1 MLRPPF
7 SQEAIPINNWDV
19 IVIGAGAAGLM
30 TCLELPSN
38 LKVLLLN
45 RNTSKVSSSRWAQG
59 GIASVVRQD
68 DSFDLHA
75 EDTLKAGDGLCD
87 FQAVEMLVKEAPGCV
102 DRLQNLGMIFDQSSD
117 QLATTLEAAH
127 SRRRVLHVKDRTGR
141 ALVEVLEDHVENKK
155 NILHCRGVRVTE
167 LLIENE
173 ECKGVQVLDGANLY
187 WIQSRAVVLATG
199 GGGHLFTNTT
209 NPAQSSGEGIAL
221 AWKAGAAIEDLE
233 FVQFHP
239 TALKF
244 YGAPC
249 FLISEA
255 LRGEGAI
262 LVDKNGES
270 PVKNLENRDLATR
283 DQVSRAIMKNMH
295 DNNVDHVGLDLR
307 YIDPE
312 KIVERFPTILSR
324 CQDYGVNPL
333 NELIPVAPAALYWMG
348 GVKTDLNACST
359 RKGLY
364 AVGEVASTGVHG
376 ANRLASNSLMECLVF
391 ARKMS
396 SIVLNDLSKVEKFD
410 RSFQE
415 FDIEDPKEDQISIIS
430 QWKLTIIDKPL
441 IEGKIEHLGP
451 IMNAFYIY
459 SNLLIKN
466 EIPLFES
473 KLIDIKA
480 DNLHIHNI
488 VLKSSKPN
496 VKPLILQIG
505 NSLLSDTI
513 NCFDQLNESPKVKIK
528 KTDITTN
535 IPKKLSFGFNKKVK
549 FFNFFIP
556 PFIAIFSLILF
567 SSSFIYFYSPFEN
580 IERKELTNPE

>member
-7 SQEAIPINNWDV
+7 SQEPISINTWDV

-45 RNTSKVSSSRWAQG
+45 RNTSKASSSRWAQG
-59 GIASVVRQD
+59 GIASVVRPD

-87 FQAVEMLVKEAPGCV
+87 FKAVEMLVREAPGCV
-102 DRLQNLGMIFDQSSD
+102 DRLQNLGMIFDQNSD

-141 ALVEVLEDHVENKK
+141 ALVEVLEDHVQNKE

-173 ECKGVQVLDGANLY
+173 ECKGVQVLDGSNLY
-187 WIQSRAVVLATG
+187 WITSRAVVLATG

-233 FVQFHP
+233 FIQFHP

-255 LRGEGAI
+255 LRGEGAV

-270 PVKNLENRDLATR
+270 PVKYLQNRDLATR

-333 NELIPVAPAALYWMG
+333 NEVIPVAPAAHYWMG
-348 GVKTDLNACST
+348 GVRTDLNASSN

-396 SIVLNDLSKVEKFD
+396 SIVLNNPLNLIKLERRKEELYIPDP
-410 RSFQE
+410 QE
-415 FDIEDPKEDQISIIS
+415 DNISIIA
-430 QWKLTIIDKPL
+430 
-441 IEGKIEHLGP
+441 GKIDELRKSCWINLGVSRNKINMIKFLNHIQNDMDQLQKNP
-451 IMNAFYIY
+451 LLNSLDQIEFDQKVKLNEPKRREI
-459 SNLLIKN
+459 NLLLDLQNRQITTLTLLKACLFRKESRGGHYRDDFPIKDKKWECHTRQQLNKEIKKRFIKN
-466 EIPLFES
+466 
-473 KLIDIKA
+473 
-480 DNLHIHNI
+480 
-488 VLKSSKPN
+488 
-496 VKPLILQIG
+496 
-505 NSLLSDTI
+505 
-513 NCFDQLNESPKVKIK
+513 
-528 KTDITTN
+528 
-535 IPKKLSFGFNKKVK
+535 
-549 FFNFFIP
+549 
-556 PFIAIFSLILF
+556 
-567 SSSFIYFYSPFEN
+567 
-580 IERKELTNPE
+580 

>member
-7 SQEAIPINNWDV
+7 SQEPIPLNNWDV

-30 TCLELPSN
+30 TCLELPAN

-45 RNTSKVSSSRWAQG
+45 RNTSKISSSRWAQG

-75 EDTLKAGDGLCD
+75 DDTLKAGDGLCD

-102 DRLQNLGMIFDQSSD
+102 NRLQNLGMIFDQSSD

-141 ALVEVLEDHVENKK
+141 ALVEVLEDHIENKK

-167 LLIENE
+167 LFVENE

-187 WIQSRAVVLATG
+187 WIQARAVVLATG

-209 NPAQSSGEGIAL
+209 NPTQSSGEGIAL

-270 PVKNLENRDLATR
+270 PVKNLKNRDLATR

-295 DNNVDHVGLDLR
+295 DNDVDHVGLDLR

-312 KIVERFPTILSR
+312 KIVERFPTIISR

-333 NELIPVAPAALYWMG
+333 NEVIPVAPAAHYWMG
-348 GVKTDLNACST
+348 GVKTDLNASST
-359 RKGLY
+359 RRGLY

-396 SIVLNDLSKVEKFD
+396 SIVLNEPSKFKKFD
-410 RSFQE
+410 RTFKE
-415 FDIEDPKEDQISIIS
+415 FNIQDPKEDQISQISEKIDELRRLCWSNLGVSRNKANMSKFLNNIQADIS
-430 QWKLTIIDKPL
+430 QLQKNGLLSSLEKIKFHQEIKLSERNRRTL
-441 IEGKIEHLGP
+441 
-451 IMNAFYIY
+451 
-459 SNLLIKN
+459 NLLLDLKNRQITTITLLKACLFREESRGGHYRDDFPDKDKKWECHTRQQLDKKIQKRFIKN
-466 EIPLFES
+466 
-473 KLIDIKA
+473 
-480 DNLHIHNI
+480 
-488 VLKSSKPN
+488 
-496 VKPLILQIG
+496 
-505 NSLLSDTI
+505 
-513 NCFDQLNESPKVKIK
+513 
-528 KTDITTN
+528 
-535 IPKKLSFGFNKKVK
+535 
-549 FFNFFIP
+549 
-556 PFIAIFSLILF
+556 
-567 SSSFIYFYSPFEN
+567 
-580 IERKELTNPE
+580 

>member
-1 MLRPPF
+1 LTTLTF
-7 SQEAIPINNWDV
+7 NF
-19 IVIGAGAAGLM
+19 
-30 TCLELPSN
+30 
-38 LKVLLLN
+38 
-45 RNTSKVSSSRWAQG
+45 
-59 GIASVVRQD
+59 D
-68 DSFDLHA
+68 DSDKNTDNPFI
-75 EDTLKAGDGLCD
+75 K
-87 FQAVEMLVKEAPGCV
+87 
-102 DRLQNLGMIFDQSSD
+102 
-117 QLATTLEAAH
+117 
-127 SRRRVLHVKDRTGR
+127 RVSGFL
-141 ALVEVLEDHVENKK
+141 ENKK
-155 NILHCRGVRVTE
+155 NILHCRGVRVTD
-167 LLIENE
+167 LLIDNE

-187 WIQSRAVVLATG
+187 FIQARAVVLATG

-262 LVDKNGES
+262 LIDKNGES
-270 PVKNLENRDLATR
+270 PVKNLKNRDLATR

-333 NELIPVAPAALYWMG
+333 NEVIPVAPAAHYWMG
-348 GVKTDLNACST
+348 GVKTDLNASST

-396 SIVLNDLSKVEKFD
+396 SIVLNDLPEFAKFD
-410 RSFQE
+410 RSLHE
-415 FDIEDPKEDQISIIS
+415 LDIEDPKEDQISRIAEKIDELR
-430 QWKLTIIDKPL
+430 KLCWLNLGVSRNKANMSKFLNNIKDQ
-441 IEGKIEHLGP
+441 KI
-451 IMNAFYIY
+451 
-459 SNLLIKN
+459 
-466 EIPLFES
+466 
-473 KLIDIKA
+473 
-480 DNLHIHNI
+480 
-488 VLKSSKPN
+488 PN
-496 VKPLILQIG
+496 VVKNQRDLGLDFH
-505 NSLLSDTI
+505 LLDLETI
-513 NCFDQLNESPKVKIK
+513 
-528 KTDITTN
+528 
-535 IPKKLSFGFNKKVK
+535 
-549 FFNFFIP
+549 
-556 PFIAIFSLILF
+556 
-567 SSSFIYFYSPFEN
+567 
-580 IERKELTNPE
+580 KEISIN

>member
-1 MLRPPF
+1 MLRAPF
-7 SQEAIPINNWDV
+7 SQEPIPINNWDV
-19 IVIGAGAAGLM
+19 IVVGAGAAGLM
-30 TCLELPSN
+30 TCLELPAS

-59 GIASVVRQD
+59 GIASVIRQD

-75 EDTLKAGDGLCD
+75 YDTLKAGDGLCD

-141 ALVEVLEDHVENKK
+141 ALVEVLEDHIENKK
-155 NILHCRGVRVTE
+155 NILHCRGVRVTK

-173 ECKGVQVLDGANLY
+173 ECKGVQVLDGANSY
-187 WIQSRAVVLATG
+187 FIQARAVVLATG

-270 PVKNLENRDLATR
+270 PVKNLKDRDLATR
-283 DQVSRAIMKNMH
+283 DQVSRAIMKNMV

-324 CQDYGVNPL
+324 CLDYGVNPL
-333 NELIPVAPAALYWMG
+333 NEVIPVAPAAHYWMG
-348 GVKTDLNACST
+348 GVKTDLNASTT

-396 SIVLNDLSKVEKFD
+396 SIVLNDRPKFVRFD
-410 RSFQE
+410 RSSQK
-415 FDIEDPKEDQISIIS
+415 FDIQDPKEDQISKIVEKID
-430 QWKLTIIDKPL
+430 QLRKLCW
-441 IEGKIEHLGP
+441 
-451 IMNAFYIY
+451 
-459 SNLLIKN
+459 SNLGVSRNKENMSKFLQITQDDMAQLQKNDLLNKLEKIKLDQTIKFSERNRRALNLLLDLKNRQITTITLINACLFREESRGGHHRVDFPEKDKKWECHTRQKLDQTIQKRFIKN
-466 EIPLFES
+466 
-473 KLIDIKA
+473 
-480 DNLHIHNI
+480 
-488 VLKSSKPN
+488 
-496 VKPLILQIG
+496 
-505 NSLLSDTI
+505 
-513 NCFDQLNESPKVKIK
+513 
-528 KTDITTN
+528 
-535 IPKKLSFGFNKKVK
+535 
-549 FFNFFIP
+549 
-556 PFIAIFSLILF
+556 
-567 SSSFIYFYSPFEN
+567 
-580 IERKELTNPE
+580 

>member
-7 SQEAIPINNWDV
+7 SQEPIPLNNWDV

-30 TCLELPSN
+30 TCLELPAN

-45 RNTSKVSSSRWAQG
+45 RNTSKISSSRWAQG

-75 EDTLKAGDGLCD
+75 DDTLKAGDGLCD
-87 FQAVEMLVKEAPGCV
+87 HQAVEMLVKEAPSCV
-102 DRLQNLGMIFDQSSD
+102 DRLQNLGMIFDQNSD

-141 ALVEVLEDHVENKK
+141 ALVEVLEDHIENKK

-167 LLIENE
+167 LFIENE

-270 PVKNLENRDLATR
+270 PVKNLKNRDLATR

-295 DNNVDHVGLDLR
+295 DNNMDHVGLDLR
-307 YIDPE
+307 FIDPE

-324 CQDYGVNPL
+324 CQDYGVTPL
-333 NELIPVAPAALYWMG
+333 NEIIPVAPAAHYWMG

-396 SIVLNDLSKVEKFD
+396 SIVLNDSPKFLKFD
-410 RSFQE
+410 RSLQE
-415 FDIEDPKEDQISIIS
+415 FDIQDPKEDQISKIAE
-430 QWKLTIIDKPL
+430 KIDEL
-441 IEGKIEHLGP
+441 RKICW
-451 IMNAFYIY
+451 
-459 SNLLIKN
+459 SNLGVSRNKVN
-466 EIPLFES
+466 MS
-473 KLIDIKA
+473 KFLNCIQKDIDQ
-480 DNLHIHNI
+480 LH
-488 VLKSSKPN
+488 K
-496 VKPLILQIG
+496 
-505 NSLLSDTI
+505 NSLLNSLQKLKL
-513 NCFDQLNESPKVKIK
+513 DQKIK
-528 KTDITTN
+528 LSEPNRRALNLLLDLKNRQITTLTLLKACLFREESRGGHFRDDFPN
-535 IPKKLSFGFNKKVK
+535 KDKNWECHTRQQLDKKIHKR
-549 FFNFFIP
+549 FIK
-556 PFIAIFSLILF
+556 
-567 SSSFIYFYSPFEN
+567 N
-580 IERKELTNPE
+580 

>member
-7 SQEAIPINNWDV
+7 SQEPISINTWDV

-45 RNTSKVSSSRWAQG
+45 RNTSKASSSRWAQG
-59 GIASVVRQD
+59 GIASVVRPD

-87 FQAVEMLVKEAPGCV
+87 FKAVEMLVREAPGCV
-102 DRLQNLGMIFDQSSD
+102 DRLQNLGMIFDQNCD

-141 ALVEVLEDHVENKK
+141 ALVEVLEDHVENKE

-173 ECKGVQVLDGANLY
+173 ECKGVQVLDGSNLY
-187 WIQSRAVVLATG
+187 WITSRAVVLATG

-233 FVQFHP
+233 FIQFHP

-255 LRGEGAI
+255 LRGEGAV

-270 PVKNLENRDLATR
+270 PVKYLQNRDLATR

-333 NELIPVAPAALYWMG
+333 NEVIPVAPAAHYWMG
-348 GVKTDLNACST
+348 GVRTDLNASSN

-396 SIVLNDLSKVEKFD
+396 SIVLNNPLNLRKLERTKE
-410 RSFQE
+410 E
-415 FDIEDPKEDQISIIS
+415 FYIQDPPEDNISIIA
-430 QWKLTIIDKPL
+430 
-441 IEGKIEHLGP
+441 GKIDELRKSCWINLGVSRNKSNMIQFLNHMQTEMDQLKKNP
-451 IMNAFYIY
+451 LLNSLDQIEFDQTIKLNEPNRRGL
-459 SNLLIKN
+459 NLLLDLQNRQITTLTLLKACLFRKESRGGHYRDDFPIKDKNWECHTRQQLNQEIKKRFIKN
-466 EIPLFES
+466 
-473 KLIDIKA
+473 
-480 DNLHIHNI
+480 
-488 VLKSSKPN
+488 
-496 VKPLILQIG
+496 
-505 NSLLSDTI
+505 
-513 NCFDQLNESPKVKIK
+513 
-528 KTDITTN
+528 
-535 IPKKLSFGFNKKVK
+535 
-549 FFNFFIP
+549 
-556 PFIAIFSLILF
+556 
-567 SSSFIYFYSPFEN
+567 
-580 IERKELTNPE
+580 

>member
-7 SQEAIPINNWDV
+7 SQEPIPLNNWDV

-30 TCLELPSN
+30 TCLELPAN

-45 RNTSKVSSSRWAQG
+45 RNTSKISSSRWAQG

-75 EDTLKAGDGLCD
+75 DDTLKAGDGLCD
-87 FQAVEMLVKEAPGCV
+87 HQAVEMLVKEAPSCV
-102 DRLQNLGMIFDQSSD
+102 DRLQNLGMIFDQNSD

-141 ALVEVLEDHVENKK
+141 ALVEVLEDHIENKK

-167 LLIENE
+167 LFIENE

-270 PVKNLENRDLATR
+270 PVKNLKNRDLATR

-295 DNNVDHVGLDLR
+295 DNNMDHVGLDLR
-307 YIDPE
+307 FIDPE

-333 NELIPVAPAALYWMG
+333 NEIIPVAPAAHYWMG

-396 SIVLNDLSKVEKFD
+396 SIVLNDSPKFLKFD
-410 RSFQE
+410 RSLQE
-415 FDIEDPKEDQISIIS
+415 FDIQDPKEDQISKIAE
-430 QWKLTIIDKPL
+430 KIDEL
-441 IEGKIEHLGP
+441 RKICW
-451 IMNAFYIY
+451 
-459 SNLLIKN
+459 SNLGVSRNKVN
-466 EIPLFES
+466 MS
-473 KLIDIKA
+473 KFLNCIQKDIDQ
-480 DNLHIHNI
+480 LH
-488 VLKSSKPN
+488 K
-496 VKPLILQIG
+496 
-505 NSLLSDTI
+505 NSLLNSLQKLKL
-513 NCFDQLNESPKVKIK
+513 DQKIK
-528 KTDITTN
+528 LSEPNRRALNLLLDLKNRQITTLTLLKACLFREESRGGHFRDDFPN
-535 IPKKLSFGFNKKVK
+535 KDKNWECHTRQQLDKKIHKR
-549 FFNFFIP
+549 FIK
-556 PFIAIFSLILF
+556 
-567 SSSFIYFYSPFEN
+567 N
-580 IERKELTNPE
+580 

>member
-7 SQEAIPINNWDV
+7 SQEPIPIHNWDV

-87 FQAVEMLVKEAPGCV
+87 LQAVEMLVKEAPGCV
-102 DRLQNLGMIFDQSSD
+102 ERLQNLGMIFDKSSD

-141 ALVEVLEDHVENKK
+141 ALVEVLEDHIENKN

-167 LLIENE
+167 LFIENK
-173 ECKGVQVLDGANLY
+173 ECRGVQVLDGANLY

-255 LRGEGAI
+255 LRGEGAVLI
-262 LVDKNGES
+262 DKNGES

-295 DNNVDHVGLDLR
+295 DNDVDHVGLDLR

-333 NELIPVAPAALYWMG
+333 NEIIPVAPAAHYWMG
-348 GVKTDLNACST
+348 GVKTDLNASST

-396 SIVLNDLSKVEKFD
+396 SIVLNDPPKFAKFD

-415 FDIEDPKEDQISIIS
+415 FDIQDPKEDQISQIS
-430 QWKLTIIDKPL
+430 EKIDELRKLCW
-441 IEGKIEHLGP
+441 
-451 IMNAFYIY
+451 
-459 SNLLIKN
+459 SNLGVSRNKDNMSKFLNYIQDDMVQLEKNALLNSLERIKFDQQIKLSERNRRVLNLLLDLKNRQITTITLLKACLFREESRGGHYRDDFPDKDKNWECHTRQQLNKEIHKRFIKN
-466 EIPLFES
+466 
-473 KLIDIKA
+473 
-480 DNLHIHNI
+480 
-488 VLKSSKPN
+488 
-496 VKPLILQIG
+496 
-505 NSLLSDTI
+505 
-513 NCFDQLNESPKVKIK
+513 
-528 KTDITTN
+528 
-535 IPKKLSFGFNKKVK
+535 
-549 FFNFFIP
+549 
-556 PFIAIFSLILF
+556 
-567 SSSFIYFYSPFEN
+567 
-580 IERKELTNPE
+580 

>member
-7 SQEAIPINNWDV
+7 SQKPIPINNWDV
-19 IVIGAGAAGLM
+19 IVVGAGAAGLM
-30 TCLELPSN
+30 TCLELPAN

-141 ALVEVLEDHVENKK
+141 ALVEVLEDHIENQK

-167 LLIENE
+167 LLIENN
-173 ECKGVQVLDGANLY
+173 ECRGVQVLDGANLY
-187 WIQSRAVVLATG
+187 WIKSRAVVLATG

-270 PVKNLENRDLATR
+270 PVKNLENRDLASR

-333 NELIPVAPAALYWMG
+333 NEVIPVAPAAHYWMG
-348 GVKTDLNACST
+348 GVKTDLNASST

-396 SIVLNDLSKVEKFD
+396 SIVLNDLSKFEKFD

-415 FDIEDPKEDQISIIS
+415 FYIEDPKEDQISIIAEKIDELR
-430 QWKLTIIDKPL
+430 KLCWLNLGVSRNKVNMSKFLNYIQNDIDKL
-441 IEGKIEHLGP
+441 NKNDLLNSLEKIKFDQKIKLSERNRRAL
-451 IMNAFYIY
+451 
-459 SNLLIKN
+459 NLLLDLKNRQITTITLLKACLFREESRGGHYRDDFPDKDKNWECHTRQQLDQKIQKRFIKN
-466 EIPLFES
+466 
-473 KLIDIKA
+473 
-480 DNLHIHNI
+480 
-488 VLKSSKPN
+488 
-496 VKPLILQIG
+496 
-505 NSLLSDTI
+505 
-513 NCFDQLNESPKVKIK
+513 
-528 KTDITTN
+528 
-535 IPKKLSFGFNKKVK
+535 
-549 FFNFFIP
+549 
-556 PFIAIFSLILF
+556 
-567 SSSFIYFYSPFEN
+567 
-580 IERKELTNPE
+580 

>member
-7 SQEAIPINNWDV
+7 SQEPIPLNNWDV
-19 IVIGAGAAGLM
+19 VVIGAGAAGLM
-30 TCLELPSN
+30 TCLELPEN

-45 RNTSKVSSSRWAQG
+45 RNTSKISSSRWAQG

-75 EDTLKAGDGLCD
+75 DDTLKAGDGLCD

-102 DRLQNLGMIFDQSSD
+102 NRLQNLGMIFDQSSD

-141 ALVEVLEDHVENKK
+141 ALVEVLEDHIENKK
-155 NILHCRGVRVTE
+155 NVLHCRGVRVTE
-167 LLIENE
+167 LFVDND

-187 WIQSRAVVLATG
+187 WIRSRAVVLATG

-270 PVKNLENRDLATR
+270 PVKNLKNRDLATR

-295 DNNVDHVGLDLR
+295 DNNVDYVGLDLR

-324 CQDYGVNPL
+324 CQEYGVNPL
-333 NELIPVAPAALYWMG
+333 NEVIPVAPAAHYWMG
-348 GVKTDLNACST
+348 GVKTDLNASST

-396 SIVLNDLSKVEKFD
+396 SIVLNDLSKSEKFD

-415 FDIEDPKEDQISIIS
+415 FDIEDPKEDQISRIAEKIDELR
-430 QWKLTIIDKPL
+430 KLCWLNLGVSRNKVNMSKFLHNIQADIYQLQKNAL
-441 IEGKIEHLGP
+441 LSSLEKIKFHQKIKLSERNRRAL
-451 IMNAFYIY
+451 
-459 SNLLIKN
+459 NLLLDLKNRQITTITLLKACLFREESRGGHYRDDFPDKEKNWECHTRQQLDQKIQKRFIKN
-466 EIPLFES
+466 
-473 KLIDIKA
+473 
-480 DNLHIHNI
+480 
-488 VLKSSKPN
+488 
-496 VKPLILQIG
+496 
-505 NSLLSDTI
+505 
-513 NCFDQLNESPKVKIK
+513 
-528 KTDITTN
+528 
-535 IPKKLSFGFNKKVK
+535 
-549 FFNFFIP
+549 
-556 PFIAIFSLILF
+556 
-567 SSSFIYFYSPFEN
+567 
-580 IERKELTNPE
+580 

>member
-7 SQEAIPINNWDV
+7 SQEPIPINNWDV
-19 IVIGAGAAGLM
+19 IVVGAGAAGLM
-30 TCLELPSN
+30 TCLELPAN

-45 RNTSKVSSSRWAQG
+45 RNTSKISSSRWAQG

-75 EDTLKAGDGLCD
+75 DDTLKAGDGLCD
-87 FQAVEMLVKEAPGCV
+87 FKAVEMLVKEAPGCV

-117 QLATTLEAAH
+117 QLSTTLEAAH

-141 ALVEVLEDHVENKK
+141 ALVEVLEDHIENKK

-333 NELIPVAPAALYWMG
+333 NEVIPVAPAAHYWMG
-348 GVKTDLNACST
+348 GVKTDLNASST

-396 SIVLNDLSKVEKFD
+396 SIVLNDLSKFEKFD

-415 FDIEDPKEDQISIIS
+415 FDIEDPKEDQISKIAEKIDELR
-430 QWKLTIIDKPL
+430 KLCWLNLGVSRNKVNMSKFLNYIQNDIDKL
-441 IEGKIEHLGP
+441 NKNDLLNSLEKIKFDQKIKLSERNRRAL
-451 IMNAFYIY
+451 
-459 SNLLIKN
+459 NLLLDLKNRQITTITLLKACLFREESRGGHYRDDFPNKDKNWECHTRQQLDQKIQKRFIKN
-466 EIPLFES
+466 
-473 KLIDIKA
+473 
-480 DNLHIHNI
+480 
-488 VLKSSKPN
+488 
-496 VKPLILQIG
+496 
-505 NSLLSDTI
+505 
-513 NCFDQLNESPKVKIK
+513 
-528 KTDITTN
+528 
-535 IPKKLSFGFNKKVK
+535 
-549 FFNFFIP
+549 
-556 PFIAIFSLILF
+556 
-567 SSSFIYFYSPFEN
+567 
-580 IERKELTNPE
+580 

>member
-7 SQEAIPINNWDV
+7 SQEPIPIDNWDV

-102 DRLQNLGMIFDQSSD
+102 ERLQNLGMIFDQSSD

-141 ALVEVLEDHVENKK
+141 ALVEVLEDHIENQK

-167 LLIENE
+167 LLIANK
-173 ECKGVQVLDGANLY
+173 ECRGVQVLDGANLY
-187 WIQSRAVVLATG
+187 WIKSRAVVLATG

-270 PVKNLENRDLATR
+270 PVRNLENRDLATR

-295 DNNVDHVGLDLR
+295 DNNADHVGLDLR

-333 NELIPVAPAALYWMG
+333 NEVIPVAPAAHYWMG
-348 GVKTDLNACST
+348 GVKTDLNASST

-396 SIVLNDLSKVEKFD
+396 SIVLNDLSKFEKFD

-415 FDIEDPKEDQISIIS
+415 FDIEDPKEDEISIIAEKIDELR
-430 QWKLTIIDKPL
+430 KLCWLNLGVSRNKVNMIKFLNYIQNDIDKL
-441 IEGKIEHLGP
+441 NQNDLLNCLEKIKFDQKVKLSERNRRAL
-451 IMNAFYIY
+451 
-459 SNLLIKN
+459 NLLLDLKNRQITTITLIKACLFREESRGGHYRDDFPDKDKNWECHTRQQLDQKIQKRFIKN
-466 EIPLFES
+466 
-473 KLIDIKA
+473 
-480 DNLHIHNI
+480 
-488 VLKSSKPN
+488 
-496 VKPLILQIG
+496 
-505 NSLLSDTI
+505 
-513 NCFDQLNESPKVKIK
+513 
-528 KTDITTN
+528 
-535 IPKKLSFGFNKKVK
+535 
-549 FFNFFIP
+549 
-556 PFIAIFSLILF
+556 
-567 SSSFIYFYSPFEN
+567 
-580 IERKELTNPE
+580 

>member
-7 SQEAIPINNWDV
+7 SQEPISIDQWDV

-30 TCLELPSN
+30 TCLELPAN

-45 RNTSKVSSSRWAQG
+45 RNTSKASSSRWAQG
-59 GIASVVRQD
+59 GIASVVRPD

-87 FQAVEMLVKEAPGCV
+87 YKAVEMLVREAPNCV
-102 DRLQNLGMIFDQSSD
+102 DRLQNLGMIFDQNCD
-117 QLATTLEAAH
+117 QLSTTLEAAH

-141 ALVEVLEDHVENKK
+141 ALVEVLEDHVESKE

-167 LLIENE
+167 LYIQND
-173 ECKGVQVLDGANLY
+173 ECKGVQVLDGSNLY
-187 WIQSRAVVLATG
+187 WITSRAVVLATG

-209 NPAQSSGEGIAL
+209 NPPQSSGEGIAL

-233 FVQFHP
+233 FIQFHP

-255 LRGEGAI
+255 LRGEGAV

-270 PVKNLENRDLATR
+270 PVKHLQNKDLASR
-283 DQVSRAIMKNMH
+283 DQVSRAIMNNMH
-295 DNNVDHVGLDLR
+295 DNCIDHVGLDLR
-307 YIDPE
+307 YIYPE

-333 NELIPVAPAALYWMG
+333 NEVIPVAPAAHYWMG
-348 GVKTDLNACST
+348 GVKTDLNASSST
-359 RKGLY
+359 KGLY

-396 SIVLNDLSKVEKFD
+396 SIVLNSPLNFSKLD
-410 RSFQE
+410 RFYEE
-415 FDIEDPKEDQISIIS
+415 FYVQDHEEDQISKIS
-430 QWKLTIIDKPL
+430 EKIDELRNSCWINLGVSRNKISMMNFLKNLQNDIDQLENNPL
-441 IEGKIEHLGP
+441 LNSLKKIEIDQKIKLSEPNRRGL
-451 IMNAFYIY
+451 
-459 SNLLIKN
+459 NLLLDLQNRQITTSILLKACVFREESRGGHYRDDFPFKDESWKCHTRQQIDQRIKKRFIKN
-466 EIPLFES
+466 
-473 KLIDIKA
+473 
-480 DNLHIHNI
+480 
-488 VLKSSKPN
+488 
-496 VKPLILQIG
+496 
-505 NSLLSDTI
+505 
-513 NCFDQLNESPKVKIK
+513 
-528 KTDITTN
+528 
-535 IPKKLSFGFNKKVK
+535 
-549 FFNFFIP
+549 
-556 PFIAIFSLILF
+556 
-567 SSSFIYFYSPFEN
+567 
-580 IERKELTNPE
+580 

>member
-7 SQEAIPINNWDV
+7 SQEPIPINNWDV

-30 TCLELPSN
+30 TCLELPAN

-59 GIASVVRQD
+59 GIASVIRKD

-187 WIQSRAVVLATG
+187 WIKSRAVVLATG

-333 NELIPVAPAALYWMG
+333 NEVIPVAPAAHYWMG
-348 GVKTDLNACST
+348 GVKTDLNASST

-396 SIVLNDLSKVEKFD
+396 SIVLNNLSKFEKFD
-410 RSFQE
+410 RSFQD
-415 FDIEDPKEDQISIIS
+415 FDIEDPKEDQISIIAEKIDELR
-430 QWKLTIIDKPL
+430 KLCWLNLGVSRNKLNMSKFLNYIQNDIDKL
-441 IEGKIEHLGP
+441 NKNDLLNSLEKIKFDQKIKLSERNRRAL
-451 IMNAFYIY
+451 
-459 SNLLIKN
+459 NLLLDLKNRQITTITLLKACLFREESRGGHYRDDFPDKDKNWECHTRQQLDQKIQKRFIKN
-466 EIPLFES
+466 
-473 KLIDIKA
+473 
-480 DNLHIHNI
+480 
-488 VLKSSKPN
+488 
-496 VKPLILQIG
+496 
-505 NSLLSDTI
+505 
-513 NCFDQLNESPKVKIK
+513 
-528 KTDITTN
+528 
-535 IPKKLSFGFNKKVK
+535 
-549 FFNFFIP
+549 
-556 PFIAIFSLILF
+556 
-567 SSSFIYFYSPFEN
+567 
-580 IERKELTNPE
+580 

>member
-7 SQEAIPINNWDV
+7 SQEPISINKWDV

-45 RNTSKVSSSRWAQG
+45 RNTSKASSSRWAQG
-59 GIASVVRQD
+59 GIASVVRPD

-87 FQAVEMLVKEAPGCV
+87 FKAVEMLVREAPGCV
-102 DRLQNLGMIFDQSSD
+102 DRLQNLGMIFDQNCD

-141 ALVEVLEDHVENKK
+141 ALVEVLEDHVENKE

-173 ECKGVQVLDGANLY
+173 ECKGVQVLDGSNLY
-187 WIQSRAVVLATG
+187 WITSRAVVLATG

-233 FVQFHP
+233 FIQFHP

-255 LRGEGAI
+255 LRGEGAV

-270 PVKNLENRDLATR
+270 PVKYLQNRDLATR

-333 NELIPVAPAALYWMG
+333 NEVIPVAPAAHYWMG
-348 GVKTDLNACST
+348 GVRTDLNASSN

-396 SIVLNDLSKVEKFD
+396 SIVLNNPLNLIKLERRKEELYIPDT
-410 RSFQE
+410 QE
-415 FDIEDPKEDQISIIS
+415 DNISIIA
-430 QWKLTIIDKPL
+430 
-441 IEGKIEHLGP
+441 GKIDELRKSCWINLGVSRNKINMIKFLNHIQNDMDQLQKNP
-451 IMNAFYIY
+451 LLNSLDQIEFDQKVKLNEPKRREI
-459 SNLLIKN
+459 NLLLDLQNRQITTLTLLKACLFRKESRGGHYRDDFPIKDKNWECHTRQQLNQEIKKRFIKN
-466 EIPLFES
+466 
-473 KLIDIKA
+473 
-480 DNLHIHNI
+480 
-488 VLKSSKPN
+488 
-496 VKPLILQIG
+496 
-505 NSLLSDTI
+505 
-513 NCFDQLNESPKVKIK
+513 
-528 KTDITTN
+528 
-535 IPKKLSFGFNKKVK
+535 
-549 FFNFFIP
+549 
-556 PFIAIFSLILF
+556 
-567 SSSFIYFYSPFEN
+567 
-580 IERKELTNPE
+580 

>member
-7 SQEAIPINNWDV
+7 SQEPIPINNWDV

-87 FQAVEMLVKEAPGCV
+87 FQAVEMLVKEAPSCV

-141 ALVEVLEDHVENKK
+141 ALVEVLEDHIENQK

-167 LLIENE
+167 LFIDNE

-270 PVKNLENRDLATR
+270 PVKNLKNRDLATR

-295 DNNVDHVGLDLR
+295 DNDVDHVGLDLR

-333 NELIPVAPAALYWMG
+333 NEVIPVAPAAHYWMG
-348 GVKTDLNACST
+348 GVKTDLNASST

-396 SIVLNDLSKVEKFD
+396 SIVLNEPSKFKKFD
-410 RSFQE
+410 RSCRE
-415 FDIEDPKEDQISIIS
+415 FDFQDPKEDQISQIS
-430 QWKLTIIDKPL
+430 EKIDNLRKLCWSNLGVSRNKVNMSKFLNYIQNDIDKL
-441 IEGKIEHLGP
+441 NKNDLLNSLEKIKFDQKIKLSERNRRAL
-451 IMNAFYIY
+451 
-459 SNLLIKN
+459 NLLLDLKNRQITTITLLKACLFREESRGGHYRDDFPDKDKNWECHTRQQLDQKIQKRFIKN
-466 EIPLFES
+466 
-473 KLIDIKA
+473 
-480 DNLHIHNI
+480 
-488 VLKSSKPN
+488 
-496 VKPLILQIG
+496 
-505 NSLLSDTI
+505 
-513 NCFDQLNESPKVKIK
+513 
-528 KTDITTN
+528 
-535 IPKKLSFGFNKKVK
+535 
-549 FFNFFIP
+549 
-556 PFIAIFSLILF
+556 
-567 SSSFIYFYSPFEN
+567 
-580 IERKELTNPE
+580 

>member
-7 SQEAIPINNWDV
+7 SQEPIPINNWDV
-19 IVIGAGAAGLM
+19 IVVGAGAAGLM
-30 TCLELPSN
+30 TCLELPAN

-75 EDTLKAGDGLCD
+75 DDTLKAGDGLCD
-87 FQAVEMLVKEAPGCV
+87 FKAVEMLVKEAPGCV

-117 QLATTLEAAH
+117 QLSTTLEAAH

-141 ALVEVLEDHVENKK
+141 ALVEVLEDHIENKK

-270 PVKNLENRDLATR
+270 PVKNLKNRDLATR

-333 NELIPVAPAALYWMG
+333 NEVIPVAPAAHYWMG
-348 GVKTDLNACST
+348 GVKTDLNASST

-396 SIVLNDLSKVEKFD
+396 SIVLNDLSKFEKFD

-415 FDIEDPKEDQISIIS
+415 FDIEDPKEDQISIIAEKIDELR
-430 QWKLTIIDKPL
+430 KLCWLNLGVSRNKVNMSKFLNYIQNDIDKL
-441 IEGKIEHLGP
+441 NKNDLLNSLEKIKFDQKIKLSERNRRAL
-451 IMNAFYIY
+451 
-459 SNLLIKN
+459 NLLLDLKNRQITTITLLKACLFREESRGGHYRDDFPDKDKNWECHTRQQLDQKIQKRFIKN
-466 EIPLFES
+466 
-473 KLIDIKA
+473 
-480 DNLHIHNI
+480 
-488 VLKSSKPN
+488 
-496 VKPLILQIG
+496 
-505 NSLLSDTI
+505 
-513 NCFDQLNESPKVKIK
+513 
-528 KTDITTN
+528 
-535 IPKKLSFGFNKKVK
+535 
-549 FFNFFIP
+549 
-556 PFIAIFSLILF
+556 
-567 SSSFIYFYSPFEN
+567 
-580 IERKELTNPE
+580 